1 MKTKIDFVT
10 NSSSSSFIISE
21 PLSTYERNDEISVEV
36 KVKINLRDL
45 IERTYDTLES
55 FEKEYSY
62 MKEGNSFGRKQWKK
76 IEEIFSN
83 GNVVHIITASDHSSN
98 PIERDIRYN
107 GLRNVKVPSFITII
121 DGEGEK

>member
-62 MKEGNSFGRKQWKK
+62 MKEGNSFGRKQWKMV
-76 IEEIFSN
+76 I
-83 GNVVHIITASDHSSN
+83 
-98 PIERDIRYN
+98 
-107 GLRNVKVPSFITII
+107 
-121 DGEGEK
+121 